1 MRMRRSRLFSEK
13 PKPGPFFPCH
23 ETVLADSRLRQAQA
37 VMESEALA
45 KQIDA
50 IARSMTDQ
58 EPTPV
63 QRKIAADLLLEIR
76 RLEQLKAIAS
86 SKTNSVSCYCCERPG
101 ANQFGYRRTSLGI
114 SHRWAVLMVL
124 IWLKGS
130 RASLLAHRLS
140 RDLHLCVS
148 CA

>member
-1 MRMRRSRLFSEK
+1 MMRMRRSRLFSEK
-13 PKPGPFFPCH
+13 PKPGPFLFLFMGR
-23 ETVLADSRLRQAQA
+23 VLSDSRIRQAQA

-50 IARSMTDQ
+50 IARSMTDE

-86 SKTNSVSCYCCERPG
+86 SKTNSVSCYTVVRG
-101 ANQFGYRRTSLGI
+101 LKLMSLDTDVFL
-114 SHRWAVLMVL
+114 W
-124 IWLKGS
+124 
-130 RASLLAHRLS
+130 
-140 RDLHLCVS
+140 
-148 CA
+148 